1 MATASLARG
10 LRTVQVLSEFYGVTI
25 RMRFEEHAP
34 AHFQAEYGGTRAA
47 VSFDGQILRGT
58 LAPRALALVRE
69 WARLR
74 RRELENDWQLARRR
88 RPLAPIAPLE

>member
-1 MATASLARG
+1 M
-10 LRTVQVLSEFYGVTI
+10 QWLSEFYGVTI

-34 AHFQAEYGGTRAA
+34 PHFQAEYGGIRAA
-47 VSFDGQILRGT
+47 VAFDGQILKGT

-74 RRELENDWQLARRR
+74 RRELESNWALVHRG
-88 RPLAPIAPLE
+88 RPVVPIPPLE